1 MSSKLLVDYIEG
13 RTSSGWTD
21 SNYELD
27 QWRLDANDTTNGNHT
42 LTNWERTDDA
52 TSTKIGTGMSVSSGI
67 FSFPRT
73 GTYLVT
79 LNAVFIIA
87 TADAFA
93 AIECLVATDGSSFN
107 DATAYASVGGD
118 GSTDSYMSATI
129 QFIFNCTNT
138 STHVVSFKT
147 NSIHNDN
154 SVVGNTGYNY
164 THVTFERK
172 GPSQ

>member
-1 MSSKLLVDYIEG
+1 MSSTLKVDYIEG
-13 RTSSGWTD
+13 RTGDTPIY
-21 SNYELD
+21 NGYELD
-27 QWRLDANDTTNGNHT
+27 QWRLDADDTTDGNHT
-42 LTNWERTDDA
+42 LTNWERVDDA

-73 GTYLVT
+73 GTYLVS
-79 LNAVFIIA
+79 LNATIHVA
-87 TADAFA
+87 TADSFA
-93 AIECLVATDGSSFN
+93 AIECLVATDGSSFD

-118 GSTDSYMSATI
+118 GETNSYLSSAV

-154 SVVGNTGYNY
+154 YVSGNSGYSY

>member
-1 MSSKLLVDYIEG
+1 MTSKLLVDYIEG

-27 QWRLDANDTTNGNHT
+27 QWRLDANDTTDGNHT
-42 LTNWERTDDA
+42 LTNWERADDA

-79 LNAVFIIA
+79 LNAVFLIA

-93 AIECLVATDGSSFN
+93 AIECLVATDGSSFD

-118 GSTDSYMSATI
+118 GATDSYMSATI

-154 SVVGNTGYNY
+154 YVVGNSGYNY
-164 THVTFERK
+164 THATFERK